1 MSFPNARTLVI
12 ACLLRLRE
20 CLNIMKNQDGDFPYE
35 FTVRNPINPERTLQ
49 LEGLVD
55 TGTHFTQVP
64 GQLLEQIGVVPF
76 GARQIQ
82 YANGPIVSKPVA
94 SAEIL
99 VDQQRTPA
107 VILCGNSND
116 LILIGATTLENLN
129 FGVDPVH
136 KKLIP
141 LIAPQT

>member
-1 MSFPNARTLVI
+1 
-12 ACLLRLRE
+12 
-20 CLNIMKNQDGDFPYE
+20 
-35 FTVRNPINPERTLQ
+35 

-55 TGTHFTQVP
+55 SGAHFTQVP
-64 GQLLEQIGVVPF
+64 RDLLEQIGVVPF

-82 YANGPIVSKPVA
+82 YTNGPIVSKPVA
-94 SAEIL
+94 SAKIL
-99 VDQQRTPA
+99 LDQQRIPA